1 MLETICYKILPET
14 KRCTYYHFVLTTK
27 PKTKRSQTTFIDF
40 GGIIWS
46 KIIKDDKSKHKAC
59 PEEYLSNKSV
69 VNVQR
74 RQWVGAKPPGKEKRE
89 EGSKTSTAH
98 RGSSP

>member
-14 KRCTYYHFVLTTK
+14 KRCTYFHFVLTTK

-46 KIIKDDKSKHKAC
+46 NIIKDNKSKHKAINSK
-59 PEEYLSNKSV
+59 PQSWSKVHLYTSNPWNDPFTSDFGEVCNLKV
-69 VNVQR
+69 RYN
-74 RQWVGAKPPGKEKRE
+74 GKF
-89 EGSKTSTAH
+89 
-98 RGSSP
+98 